1 VRGWVGS
8 AVTLCYLA
16 EATKM
21 IFRLIGGADPYFRIV
36 PEVAL
41 SLTPASGPAP
51 LGHDDQRCGELRGG

>member
-1 VRGWVGS
+1 
-8 AVTLCYLA
+8 
-16 EATKM
+16 M
-21 IFRLIGGADPYFRIV
+21 IFRLIGGADPHFRIV